1 MKIIISYSLLATLLT
16 LTALATLVEAQG
28 VNLTLYTAKN
38 IYVPEDTILIT
49 AELHK
54 TEDSPVQVVLE
65 SFLTNKRGTF
75 VTMPTHLSLEL
86 GPLETRVI
94 TLYDITVDPY
104 FYSDEY
110 IVSARLLIDDEVIQS
125 QELHFF
131 VEETL
136 SEFILNLYTC
146 KDNACLERSKIFI
159 LDETIYLDYESDVPN
174 LTVTANLTYP
184 DKSVRELT
192 LPISIAVSQIGTHQ
206 LEIIASKEGYRTII
220 KKVLFAVIER
230 EAHIPVIQICNG
242 NGICDDNENYQN
254 CPQDC
259 PLADQVP
266 PEISMPEDITA
277 EATGPEGC
285 VVDFTVEAVD
295 DIDGPVAATC
305 EPPPGA
311 MFPLGTTTVTC
322 TASDKSGNT
331 SSASMDITVVDAMP
345 PVLTLPCDIIA
356 ECTGSENAVIDFSAT
371 AIDRVDGEVSVICD
385 PASGSTFPL
394 GGMTVECSAIDRTG
408 NTASGTFT
416 VTVSDTMRPVAD
428 LDVLPTVMGECSAE
442 ITSEPTAMDNC
453 VGTVTGM
460 TSDPL
465 IYTQQGTYQVT
476 WTFDDGNG
484 NGITQMQTVIVEDT
498 TPPTIENFIVSPD
511 TLWPPNHKMVLI
523 TPSITASDNCD
534 PDLVIDLELIT
545 MNEGDEINT
554 YDPNYDSTIGDGHTV
569 KDIEVDDN
577 GNIYLRAER
586 SGTGSGRIYTI
597 TYSVTD
603 ASGNSAQNS
612 ATVTVPHN
620 Q

>member
-86 GPLETRVI
+86 GPSETRVI
-94 TLYDITVDPY
+94 TLYDITVDSY

-174 LTVTANLTYP
+174 LTVTANLSYP

-192 LPISIAVSQIGTHQ
+192 LPISIAVSQIGPHQ

-242 NGICDDNENYQN
+242 NGICDENENYEN

-259 PLADQVP
+259 PPKPIPGDLDGDGVPDGQDNCPENHNPKQIDSDGDGQGNPCDPCPSDPHNDVDKDGICGDVDNCESTFNPDQ
-266 PEISMPEDITA
+266 A
-277 EATGPEGC
+277 
-285 VVDFTVEAVD
+285 
-295 DIDGPVAATC
+295 DIDHDGIGDAC
-305 EPPPGA
+305 D
-311 MFPLGTTTVTC
+311 TC
-322 TASDKSGNT
+322 TDTDGDTYGNPGYPSNT
-331 SSASMDITVVDAMP
+331 
-345 PVLTLPCDIIA
+345 C
-356 ECTGSENAVIDFSAT
+356 
-371 AIDRVDGEVSVICD
+371 
-385 PASGSTFPL
+385 
-394 GGMTVECSAIDRTG
+394 VE
-408 NTASGTFT
+408 
-416 VTVSDTMRPVAD
+416 
-428 LDVLPTVMGECSAE
+428 
-442 ITSEPTAMDNC
+442 DNC
-453 VGTVTGM
+453 PDVYNPSQEDYD
-460 TSDPL
+460 SD
-465 IYTQQGTYQVT
+465 
-476 WTFDDGNG
+476 
-484 NGITQMQTVIVEDT
+484 GIGDV
-498 TPPTIENFIVSPD
+498 
-511 TLWPPNHKMVLI
+511 
-523 TPSITASDNCD
+523 CD
-534 PDLVIDLELIT
+534 PDDDNDGISDDQDSCPYE
-545 MNEGDEINT
+545 
-554 YDPNYDSTIGDGHTV
+554 DSTGFDADRDGCIDTFSGLFELLDTLVTEGVIAEEMQKSLTTKVGNAEKSSDKENLCAATNQLKAFKHEV
-569 KDIEVDDN
+569 NAQRGKKISDEAADLVVEYADNLIETLWAKLPP
-577 GNIYLRAER
+577 GE
-586 SGTGSGRIYTI
+586 TC
-597 TYSVTD
+597 
-603 ASGNSAQNS
+603 
-612 ATVTVPHN
+612 
-620 Q
+620 